1 MVKGKEE
8 VMKEHLND
16 YEKRIWEGIDKD
28 AEEIIKMVEA
38 DPEAMSAEPSEEMDR
53 KIYAM
58 IPGHEDAD
66 SEDSAME
73 GLSEEDQE
81 ALRLC
86 RELQKRRKEKEEEKS
101 RAKRRHH
108 WKRITAA
115 AAVLVLVI
123 GIGTTGVG
131 GPKKIVEMVEGTFGG
146 RDASRVN
153 VSKEETKDTADS
165 EEEQAYQ
172 QIKDELGF
180 DPIRIVKITPK
191 LKYEY
196 CEVDEDMEMAQLL
209 YKNGNANVS
218 YVMSSSYYEELMG
231 VDLED
236 TITDSYTLEK
246 GKLRAKV
253 MEYELPESKKKEY
266 SATFEYRGVYYHMI
280 GIIEKAD
287 FEEILKNL
295 HFPS

>member
-1 MVKGKEE
+1 
-8 VMKEHLND
+8 MKEHLND

-58 IPGHEDAD
+58 IPGHEDTD
-66 SEDSAME
+66 SEDSEME

-81 ALRLC
+81 ALRLG

-131 GPKKIVEMVEGTFGG
+131 GPKRIVEMVEGTFGG

-153 VSKEETKDTADS
+153 VSKEETKDT
-165 EEEQAYQ
+165 EENKEERIYQ
-172 QIKDELGF
+172 EIKDKLDF
-180 DPIRIVKITPK
+180 DPVKIIILPNMME
-191 LKYEY
+191 YEY
-196 CEVDEDMEMAQLL
+196 GEIDEDMQMAQLI
-209 YKNGNANVS
+209 YKYGEGNIS
-218 YVMSSSYYEELMG
+218 YSINATYSEKVVG
-231 VDLED
+231 TDLED
-236 TITDSYTLEK
+236 DITDSYIFQEDKLKAEVTEHELE
-246 GKLRAKV
+246 GSN
-253 MEYELPESKKKEY
+253 MKEY
-266 SATFEYRGVYYHMI
+266 SAKFEYKGIHYQII
-280 GIIEKAD
+280 GTMGKED
-287 FEEILKNL
+287 FEKVLKNL

>member
-1 MVKGKEE
+1 
-8 VMKEHLND
+8 MKEHLND

-81 ALRLC
+81 ALRLG

-101 RAKRRHH
+101 RVKRRHR

-115 AAVLVLVI
+115 AAVVVLVI
-123 GIGTTGVG
+123 GIGITGVG
-131 GPKKIVEMVEGTFGG
+131 GPKRIVEMVEGTFGG
-146 RDASRVN
+146 RDASQMN
-153 VSKEETKDTADS
+153 VSKEETKDTKDS

-180 DPIRIVKITPK
+180 DPVKMLKISGNM
-191 LKYEY
+191 KYEY
-196 CEVDEDMEMAQLL
+196 CEVDKDMQMAQLV

-218 YVMSSSYYEELMG
+218 YVMSSSYYEELIG

-236 TITDSYTLEK
+236 TITGSYTLEK
-246 GKLRAKV
+246 GKLKAKV
-253 MEYELPESKKKEY
+253 MEYELPESKKKRY
-266 SATFEYRGVYYHMI
+266 SATFEYQGVYYQLI
-280 GIIEKAD
+280 GTIEKAD
-287 FEEILKNL
+287 FEEILKKL

>member
-1 MVKGKEE
+1 
-8 VMKEHLND
+8 MKEHLND

-38 DPEAMSAEPSEEMDR
+38 DSEAMSAEPSEEMDR

-73 GLSEEDQE
+73 SLSEEDQE
-81 ALRLC
+81 ALRLG

-108 WKRITAA
+108 RKRITVA

-131 GPKKIVEMVEGTFGG
+131 GPKRIVEMVEGTFGG

-165 EEEQAYQ
+165 EEEQVYQ

-180 DPIRIVKITPK
+180 EPVRIVAIHKDMT
-191 LKYEY
+191 YEY
-196 CEVDEDMEMAQLL
+196 CEIDEDMKMAQFL
-209 YKNGNANVS
+209 YKCGDTNIS
-218 YVMSSSYYEELMG
+218 YIMSLAYHEELVG
-231 VDLED
+231 ADLED
-236 TITDSYTLEK
+236 DVTNRYNFEE
-246 GKLRAKV
+246 GKLKAEV
-253 MEYELPESKKKEY
+253 TEYELPKSKQKKY
-266 SATFEYRGVYYHMI
+266 SASFEYQGVCYQLT
-280 GIIEKAD
+280 GTTEKSV
-287 FEEILKNL
+287 FEKILKNL

>member
-1 MVKGKEE
+1 
-8 VMKEHLND
+8 MKEHLND

-58 IPGHEDAD
+58 IPGHEDTD

-73 GLSEEDQE
+73 SLSEEDQE
-81 ALRLC
+81 ALRLG
-86 RELQKRRKEKEEEKS
+86 RELQKRRKEKEEEKP

-131 GPKKIVEMVEGTFGG
+131 GPKRIVEMVEGTFGG
-146 RDASRVN
+146 RDASQMN
-153 VSKEETKDTADS
+153 VSKEETKDTKDS

-180 DPIRIVKITPK
+180 DPVKMLKISGNM
-191 LKYEY
+191 KYEY
-196 CEVDEDMEMAQLL
+196 CEVDEDMQMAQLV

-218 YVMSSSYYEELMG
+218 YVMSSSYYEELIG

-236 TITDSYTLEK
+236 AMTDSYTLEK
-246 GKLRAKV
+246 GKLKAKV
-253 MEYELPESKKKEY
+253 MEYELPKSKKKEY
-266 SATFEYRGVYYHMI
+266 SATFEYQGVYYQLI
-280 GIIEKAD
+280 GTIEKAE
-287 FEEILKNL
+287 FEKILKKL

>member
-1 MVKGKEE
+1 
-8 VMKEHLND
+8 MKEHLND

-38 DPEAMSAEPSEEMDR
+38 DSEAMSAEPSEEMDR

-73 GLSEEDQE
+73 SLSEEDQE
-81 ALRLC
+81 ALRLG

-108 WKRITAA
+108 RKRITAA

-131 GPKKIVEMVEGTFGG
+131 GPKRIVEMVEQAVGD
-146 RDASRVN
+146 RQ
-153 VSKEETKDTADS
+153 VSKVNSSKKSAKTIDNEAEK
-165 EEEQAYQ
+165 QAYQ
-172 QIKDELGF
+172 EIKDKLGF
-180 DPIRIVKITPK
+180 DPVKM
-191 LKYEY
+191 LKISGNMKYKY
-196 CEVDEDMEMAQLL
+196 CEVDEDMQMAQLV

-218 YVMSSSYYEELMG
+218 YVMSSSYYEELIG

-246 GKLRAKV
+246 GKLKAKV
-253 MEYELPESKKKEY
+253 MEYELPESKKKRY
-266 SATFEYRGVYYHMI
+266 SATFEYQGVYYQLI
-280 GIIEKAD
+280 GTIEKAD

>member
-1 MVKGKEE
+1 
-8 VMKEHLND
+8 MKEHLND
-16 YEKRIWEGIDKD
+16 YEKRIWEGIEKD

-81 ALRLC
+81 ALRLG
-86 RELQKRRKEKEEEKS
+86 RELQKRRKEKEEEKF
-101 RAKRRHH
+101 RAKRRHR

-131 GPKKIVEMVEGTFGG
+131 GPKRIVEMVEGTFGG
-146 RDASRVN
+146 RDASQMN
-153 VSKEETKDTADS
+153 VSKEETKDTKDS

-180 DPIRIVKITPK
+180 DPVKLIKPNEK
-191 LKYEY
+191 LKYAY
-196 CEVDEDMEMAQLL
+196 CEVDEDMQMARFL
-209 YKNGNANVS
+209 YKCGDTNIS
-218 YVMSSSYYEELMG
+218 YVMSLTYYEELMG
-231 VDLED
+231 ADLED
-236 TITDSYTLEK
+236 DVTNRYNFEE
-246 GKLRAKV
+246 GKIKAEV
-253 MEYELPESKKKEY
+253 TEYELSESKRKRY
-266 SATFEYRGVYYHMI
+266 SATFEYQGVYYQVI
-280 GIIEKAD
+280 GTMEKAD
-287 FEEILKNL
+287 FEEILKKL

>member
-1 MVKGKEE
+1 
-8 VMKEHLND
+8 MKEHLND

-81 ALRLC
+81 ALRLG

-101 RAKRRHH
+101 RAKRRYH

-131 GPKKIVEMVEGTFGG
+131 GPKRIVEMVEGTFGG

-153 VSKEETKDTADS
+153 VSKEETKDTKDS

-180 DPIRIVKITPK
+180 DPIRIVKTTPK

-246 GKLRAKV
+246 GKLTVKV

-266 SATFEYRGVYYHMI
+266 SATFEYRGVYYHVI
-280 GIIEKAD
+280 GTIEKAD

>member
-1 MVKGKEE
+1 
-8 VMKEHLND
+8 MKEHLND

-28 AEEIIKMVEA
+28 AEEIIKMMEA

-73 GLSEEDQE
+73 SLSEEDQE
-81 ALRLC
+81 ALRLG

-108 WKRITAA
+108 RKRITAA

-131 GPKKIVEMVEGTFGG
+131 GPKRIVEMVERTFGG

-196 CEVDEDMEMAQLL
+196 CEIDKDMQIAQLI
-209 YKNGNANVS
+209 YKYGDTNIS
-218 YVMSSSYYEELMG
+218 YRMSASYYEELSG
-231 VDLED
+231 TDLED
-236 TITDSYTLEK
+236 DITDKYNFKE
-246 GKLRAKV
+246 GKLKAEIT
-253 MEYELPESKKKEY
+253 EYELPESKKKEY
-266 SATFEYRGVYYHMI
+266 PPTFE
-280 GIIEKAD
+280 
-287 FEEILKNL
+287 
-295 HFPS
+295 

>member
-1 MVKGKEE
+1 
-8 VMKEHLND
+8 MKEHLND

-28 AEEIIKMVEA
+28 AEEIIKMMEA

-73 GLSEEDQE
+73 SLSEEDQE
-81 ALRLC
+81 ALRLG

-108 WKRITAA
+108 RKRITAA

-131 GPKKIVEMVEGTFGG
+131 GPKRIVEMVEGTFGG

-165 EEEQAYQ
+165 EEEQVYQ

-180 DPIRIVKITPK
+180 EPVRIVAIHKDMT
-191 LKYEY
+191 YEY
-196 CEVDEDMEMAQLL
+196 CEIDEDMKMAQFL
-209 YKNGNANVS
+209 YKCGDTNIS
-218 YVMSSSYYEELMG
+218 YVMSLAYYEELMG
-231 VDLED
+231 ADLED
-236 TITDSYTLEK
+236 DVTNRYNFEE
-246 GKLRAKV
+246 GKSKAEV
-253 MEYELPESKKKEY
+253 TEYELPESKKKEY
-266 SATFEYRGVYYHMI
+266 SAKFEYKGVYYYII
-280 GIIEKAD
+280 GTVKKED
-287 FEEILKNL
+287 FEEILKKL

>member
-1 MVKGKEE
+1 
-8 VMKEHLND
+8 MKEHLND

-58 IPGHEDAD
+58 IPGHEDTD

-73 GLSEEDQE
+73 SLSEEDQE
-81 ALRLC
+81 ALRLG

-115 AAVLVLVI
+115 AAVMVLVI

-131 GPKKIVEMVEGTFGG
+131 GPKRIVEMVEGTFGG

-165 EEEQAYQ
+165 EEEQVYQ

-180 DPIRIVKITPK
+180 EPVRIVAIHKDMT
-191 LKYEY
+191 YEY
-196 CEVDEDMEMAQLL
+196 CEIDEDMKMAQFL
-209 YKNGNANVS
+209 YKCGDTNIS
-218 YVMSSSYYEELMG
+218 YIMSLAYHEELVG
-231 VDLED
+231 ADLED
-236 TITDSYTLEK
+236 DVTNRYNFEE
-246 GKLRAKV
+246 GKLKAEV
-253 MEYELPESKKKEY
+253 TEYELPKSKQKKY
-266 SATFEYRGVYYHMI
+266 SASFEYQGVCYQLT
-280 GIIEKAD
+280 GTTEKSV
-287 FEEILKNL
+287 FEKILKNL

>member
-1 MVKGKEE
+1 
-8 VMKEHLND
+8 MKEHLND

-38 DPEAMSAEPSEEMDR
+38 DSEAMSAEPSEEMDR

-73 GLSEEDQE
+73 SLSEEDQE
-81 ALRLC
+81 ALRLG

-101 RAKRRHH
+101 RSKRRHH
-108 WKRITAA
+108 RKRITVA

-131 GPKKIVEMVEGTFGG
+131 GPKRIVEMVEGTFGG

-165 EEEQAYQ
+165 EEEQVYQ

-180 DPIRIVKITPK
+180 EPVRIVAIHKDMT
-191 LKYEY
+191 YEY
-196 CEVDEDMEMAQLL
+196 WHIDEDMKMAQFL
-209 YKNGNANVS
+209 YKCGDTNIS
-218 YVMSSSYYEELMG
+218 YIMSLAYHEELVG
-231 VDLED
+231 ADLED
-236 TITDSYTLEK
+236 DVTNRYNFEE
-246 GKLRAKV
+246 GKLKAEV
-253 MEYELPESKKKEY
+253 TEYELPKSKQKKY
-266 SATFEYRGVYYHMI
+266 SASFEYQGVCYQLT
-280 GIIEKAD
+280 GTTEKSV
-287 FEEILKNL
+287 FEKILKNL

>member
-1 MVKGKEE
+1 
-8 VMKEHLND
+8 MKEHLND

-38 DPEAMSAEPSEEMDR
+38 DSEAMSAEPSEEMDR

-73 GLSEEDQE
+73 SLSEEDQE
-81 ALRLC
+81 ALRLG

-101 RAKRRHH
+101 RAKKRHH

-131 GPKKIVEMVEGTFGG
+131 GPKRIVEMVEGTFGG

-153 VSKEETKDTADS
+153 VSKEETKDT
-165 EEEQAYQ
+165 EENKEERIYQ
-172 QIKDELGF
+172 EIKDKLDF
-180 DPIRIVKITPK
+180 DPVKIIILPNMME
-191 LKYEY
+191 YEY
-196 CEVDEDMEMAQLL
+196 GEIDEDMQMAQLI
-209 YKNGNANVS
+209 YKYGEGNIS
-218 YVMSSSYYEELMG
+218 YSINATYSEKVVG
-231 VDLED
+231 TDLED
-236 TITDSYTLEK
+236 DITDSYIFQEDKLKAEVTEHELE
-246 GKLRAKV
+246 GSN
-253 MEYELPESKKKEY
+253 MKEY
-266 SATFEYRGVYYHMI
+266 SAKFEYKGIHYQII
-280 GIIEKAD
+280 GTMGKED
-287 FEEILKNL
+287 FEKVLKNL

>member
-1 MVKGKEE
+1 
-8 VMKEHLND
+8 MKEHLND

-38 DPEAMSAEPSEEMDR
+38 DSEAMSAEPSEEMDR

-58 IPGHEDAD
+58 IPGHEDTD

-81 ALRLC
+81 ALRLG

-101 RAKRRHH
+101 RAKSRHH

-131 GPKKIVEMVEGTFGG
+131 GLKRIVEMVEGTFGG

-153 VSKEETKDTADS
+153 VSKEETKDT
-165 EEEQAYQ
+165 EENKEERIYQ
-172 QIKDELGF
+172 EIKDKLDF
-180 DPIRIVKITPK
+180 DPVKIIILPNMME
-191 LKYEY
+191 YEY
-196 CEVDEDMEMAQLL
+196 GEIDEDMQMAQLI
-209 YKNGNANVS
+209 YKYGEGNIS
-218 YVMSSSYYEELMG
+218 YSINATYSEKVVG
-231 VDLED
+231 TDLED
-236 TITDSYTLEK
+236 DITDSYIFQEDKLKAEVTEHELE
-246 GKLRAKV
+246 GSN
-253 MEYELPESKKKEY
+253 MKEY
-266 SATFEYRGVYYHMI
+266 SAKFEYKGIHYQII
-280 GIIEKAD
+280 GTMGKED
-287 FEEILKNL
+287 FEKVLKNL

>member
-1 MVKGKEE
+1 
-8 VMKEHLND
+8 MKEHLND

-66 SEDSAME
+66 SEDSAIE

-81 ALRLC
+81 ALRLG

-101 RAKRRHH
+101 RAKRRHR

-180 DPIRIVKITPK
+180 DPVKMLKISGNM
-191 LKYEY
+191 KYEY
-196 CEVDEDMEMAQLL
+196 CEVDEDMQMAQLL

-246 GKLRAKV
+246 GKLKAEV
-253 MEYELPESKKKEY
+253 TEYELPESKKKEY
-266 SATFEYRGVYYHMI
+266 SATFEYQGVYYHVI
-280 GIIEKAD
+280 GTIEKAD

>member
-1 MVKGKEE
+1 
-8 VMKEHLND
+8 MKEHLND

-28 AEEIIKMVEA
+28 AEEIIKMMEA

-73 GLSEEDQE
+73 SLSEEDQE
-81 ALRLC
+81 ALRLG

-131 GPKKIVEMVEGTFGG
+131 GPKRIVEMVEGTFGG

-153 VSKEETKDTADS
+153 VSKEETKDTKDS
-165 EEEQAYQ
+165 EEVESYQ
-172 QIKDELGF
+172 LVKDKLGF
-180 DPIRIVKITPK
+180 DPVRIIAIHKDMT
-191 LKYEY
+191 YEY
-196 CEVDEDMEMAQLL
+196 SEIEDR
-209 YKNGNANVS
+209 KSV
-218 YVMSSSYYEELMG
+218 V
-231 VDLED
+231 
-236 TITDSYTLEK
+236 
-246 GKLRAKV
+246 
-253 MEYELPESKKKEY
+253 
-266 SATFEYRGVYYHMI
+266 
-280 GIIEKAD
+280 
-287 FEEILKNL
+287 
-295 HFPS
+295 

>member
-1 MVKGKEE
+1 
-8 VMKEHLND
+8 MKEHLND

-38 DPEAMSAEPSEEMDR
+38 DPEAMSAEPSEEMER

-81 ALRLC
+81 ALRLG

-108 WKRITAA
+108 RKRITAA

-131 GPKKIVEMVEGTFGG
+131 GPKRIVEMVEQAVGD
-146 RDASRVN
+146 RQ
-153 VSKEETKDTADS
+153 VSKVNNSKKRAKTIDNEA
-165 EEEQAYQ
+165 EEQAYQ
-172 QIKDELGF
+172 EIRDQLGF
-180 DPIRIVKITPK
+180 DPVRVVRFDENM
-191 LKYEY
+191 KYSY
-196 CEVDEDMEMAQLL
+196 CEIDEDMEMAQLL
-209 YKNGNANVS
+209 YKNGSANVS
-218 YVMSSSYYEELMG
+218 YVMSSSYYEELIG

-236 TITDSYTLEK
+236 AITDSYTLEK
-246 GKLRAKV
+246 GKLKAKV
-253 MEYELPESKKKEY
+253 MEYELPESKKKRY
-266 SATFEYRGVYYHMI
+266 SATFEYQGVYYQLI
-280 GIIEKAD
+280 GTIEKAD
-287 FEEILKNL
+287 FEEILKKL

>member
-1 MVKGKEE
+1 
-8 VMKEHLND
+8 MKEHLND

-38 DPEAMSAEPSEEMDR
+38 DPEAMSVEPSEEMDR

-58 IPGHEDAD
+58 IPGHKDAD
-66 SEDSAME
+66 SEDSALE

-81 ALRLC
+81 ALRLG

-108 WKRITAA
+108 RKRITAA

-131 GPKKIVEMVEGTFGG
+131 GPKRIVEMVEGTFGG

-153 VSKEETKDTADS
+153 VSKEETKDT
-165 EEEQAYQ
+165 EENKEERIYQ
-172 QIKDELGF
+172 EIKDKLDF
-180 DPIRIVKITPK
+180 DPVKIIILPNMME
-191 LKYEY
+191 YEY
-196 CEVDEDMEMAQLL
+196 GEIDEDMQIAQLI
-209 YKNGNANVS
+209 YKYGDTNIS
-218 YVMSSSYYEELMG
+218 YRMSASYYEELSG
-231 VDLED
+231 TDLED
-236 TITDSYTLEK
+236 DITDKYNFKE
-246 GKLRAKV
+246 GKLKAEIT
-253 MEYELPESKKKEY
+253 EYELPESKKKEY
-266 SATFEYRGVYYHMI
+266 SATFEYQGVYYHVI
-280 GIIEKAD
+280 GTIEKAD
-287 FEEILKNL
+287 FEEILKKL

>member
-1 MVKGKEE
+1 
-8 VMKEHLND
+8 MKEHLND

-38 DPEAMSAEPSEEMDR
+38 DPEAMSVEPSEEMDR

-58 IPGHEDAD
+58 IPGHKDAD
-66 SEDSAME
+66 SEDSALE

-81 ALRLC
+81 ALRLG

-108 WKRITAA
+108 RKRVTAA

-131 GPKKIVEMVEGTFGG
+131 GPKRIVEMVEGTFGG

-165 EEEQAYQ
+165 EEEQVYQ

-180 DPIRIVKITPK
+180 EPVRIVAIHKDMT
-191 LKYEY
+191 YEY
-196 CEVDEDMEMAQLL
+196 CEIDEDMKMAQFL
-209 YKNGNANVS
+209 YKCGDTNIS
-218 YVMSSSYYEELMG
+218 YIMSLAYHEELVG
-231 VDLED
+231 ADLED
-236 TITDSYTLEK
+236 DVTNRYNFEE
-246 GKLRAKV
+246 GKLKAEV
-253 MEYELPESKKKEY
+253 TEYELPKSKQKKY
-266 SATFEYRGVYYHMI
+266 SASFEYQGVCYQLT
-280 GIIEKAD
+280 GTTEKSV
-287 FEEILKNL
+287 FEKILKNL

>member
-1 MVKGKEE
+1 
-8 VMKEHLND
+8 MKEHLND

-58 IPGHEDAD
+58 IPGHEDTD

-81 ALRLC
+81 ALRLG

-131 GPKKIVEMVEGTFGG
+131 GPKRIVEMVEGTFGG

-180 DPIRIVKITPK
+180 DPVRIVAIHKDMA
-191 LKYEY
+191 YEY
-196 CEVDEDMEMAQLL
+196 CEIDEDMQMAQFL
-209 YKNGNANVS
+209 YKCGDTNIS
-218 YVMSSSYYEELMG
+218 YVMSLAYYEELMG
-231 VDLED
+231 ADLED
-236 TITDSYTLEK
+236 DVTNRYNFEE
-246 GKLRAKV
+246 GKLKAEV
-253 MEYELPESKKKEY
+253 TEYELPESKKKEY
-266 SATFEYRGVYYHMI
+266 SAKFEYKGVYYYII
-280 GIIEKAD
+280 GTVKKED
-287 FEEILKNL
+287 FEEILKKL

>member
-1 MVKGKEE
+1 
-8 VMKEHLND
+8 MKEHLND

-81 ALRLC
+81 ALRLG

-101 RAKRRHH
+101 RAKKRHH

-131 GPKKIVEMVEGTFGG
+131 GPKRIVEMVEGTFGG

-153 VSKEETKDTADS
+153 VSKEETKDTKDS
-165 EEEQAYQ
+165 EEVESYQ
-172 QIKDELGF
+172 LVKDKLGF
-180 DPIRIVKITPK
+180 DPVRIIAIHKDMT
-191 LKYEY
+191 YEY
-196 CEVDEDMEMAQLL
+196 SEIDEDMQMAQFL
-209 YKNGNANVS
+209 YECGDTNIS
-218 YVMSSSYYEELMG
+218 YIMSLAYHEELVG
-231 VDLED
+231 ADLED
-236 TITDSYTLEK
+236 DVTNRYNFEE
-246 GKLRAKV
+246 GKLKAEV
-253 MEYELPESKKKEY
+253 TEYELPKSKQKKY
-266 SATFEYRGVYYHMI
+266 SASFEYQGVCYQLT
-280 GIIEKAD
+280 GTTEKSV
-287 FEEILKNL
+287 FEKILKNL

>member
-1 MVKGKEE
+1 
-8 VMKEHLND
+8 MKEHLND

-73 GLSEEDQE
+73 SLSEEDQE
-81 ALRLC
+81 ALRLG

-131 GPKKIVEMVEGTFGG
+131 GPKRIVEMVEGTFGG

-153 VSKEETKDTADS
+153 VSKEETKDTKDS
-165 EEEQAYQ
+165 EEVESYQ
-172 QIKDELGF
+172 LVKDKLGF
-180 DPIRIVKITPK
+180 DPVRIIAIYKDMT
-191 LKYEY
+191 YEY
-196 CEVDEDMEMAQLL
+196 CEIDEDMQMAQFL
-209 YKNGNANVS
+209 YKCGDTNIS
-218 YVMSSSYYEELMG
+218 YVMSLAYHEELMG
-231 VDLED
+231 ADLED
-236 TITDSYTLEK
+236 DVTNRYNFAE
-246 GKLRAKV
+246 GKLKAEV
-253 MEYELPESKKKEY
+253 TEYELPKSKQKKY
-266 SATFEYRGVYYHMI
+266 SASFEYQGVCYQLT
-280 GIIEKAD
+280 GTTEKSV
-287 FEEILKNL
+287 FEKILKNL

>member
-1 MVKGKEE
+1 
-8 VMKEHLND
+8 MKEHLND

-81 ALRLC
+81 ALRLG

-131 GPKKIVEMVEGTFGG
+131 GPKRIVEMVEGTFGG

-153 VSKEETKDTADS
+153 VSKEETKDTVENK
-165 EEEQAYQ
+165 EERIYQ
-172 QIKDELGF
+172 EIKDKLDF
-180 DPIRIVKITPK
+180 DPVKIIILPNMME
-191 LKYEY
+191 YEY
-196 CEVDEDMEMAQLL
+196 GEIDEDMQIAQLI
-209 YKNGNANVS
+209 YKYGDTNIS
-218 YVMSSSYYEELMG
+218 YSMSASYYEELLG
-231 VDLED
+231 TDLED
-236 TITDSYTLEK
+236 DITDKYNFKE
-246 GKLRAKV
+246 GKLKAEIT
-253 MEYELPESKKKEY
+253 EYELPESKKKRY
-266 SATFEYRGVYYHMI
+266 SATFEYQGVYYQLI
-280 GIIEKAD
+280 GTIEKAD
-287 FEEILKNL
+287 FEEILKKL

>member
-1 MVKGKEE
+1 
-8 VMKEHLND
+8 MKEHLND

-66 SEDSAME
+66 SEDPAME

-81 ALRLC
+81 ALRLG

-131 GPKKIVEMVEGTFGG
+131 GPKRIVEMVEGTFGG

-165 EEEQAYQ
+165 EEEQVYQ

-180 DPIRIVKITPK
+180 EPVRIVAIHKDMT
-191 LKYEY
+191 YEY
-196 CEVDEDMEMAQLL
+196 CEIDEDMKMAQFL
-209 YKNGNANVS
+209 YKCGDTNIS
-218 YVMSSSYYEELMG
+218 YVMSLAYYEELMG
-231 VDLED
+231 ADLED
-236 TITDSYTLEK
+236 DVTNRYNFEE
-246 GKLRAKV
+246 GKSKAEV
-253 MEYELPESKKKEY
+253 TEYELPESKKKEY
-266 SATFEYRGVYYHMI
+266 SAKFEYKGVYYYII
-280 GIIEKAD
+280 GTVKKED
-287 FEEILKNL
+287 FEEILKKL

>member
-1 MVKGKEE
+1 
-8 VMKEHLND
+8 MKEHLND

-81 ALRLC
+81 ALRLG

-131 GPKKIVEMVEGTFGG
+131 GPKRIVEMVEQAVGG
-146 RDASRVN
+146 RQ
-153 VSKEETKDTADS
+153 VSKVNNSKKRAKTIDNEA
-165 EEEQAYQ
+165 EEQAYQ
-172 QIKDELGF
+172 EIKDQLGF
-180 DPIRIVKITPK
+180 DPVRVVRFDENM
-191 LKYEY
+191 KYSY
-196 CEVDEDMEMAQLL
+196 CEIDEDMEMAQLL
-209 YKNGNANVS
+209 YKNGSADVS
-218 YVMSSSYYEELMG
+218 YVMSSSYYEELIG

-236 TITDSYTLEK
+236 TVTDSYTLEK
-246 GKLRAKV
+246 GKLKAKV
-253 MEYELPESKKKEY
+253 MEYELPKSKKKEY
-266 SATFEYRGVYYHMI
+266 SATFEYQGVYYQLI
-280 GIIEKAD
+280 GTIEKAE
-287 FEEILKNL
+287 FEEILKKL

>member
-1 MVKGKEE
+1 
-8 VMKEHLND
+8 MKEHLND

-38 DPEAMSAEPSEEMDR
+38 DSEAMSAEPSEEMDR

-58 IPGHEDAD
+58 IPGHEDTD

-81 ALRLC
+81 ALRLG

-101 RAKRRHH
+101 RAKSRHH

-131 GPKKIVEMVEGTFGG
+131 GPKRIVEMVEGTFGG

-153 VSKEETKDTADS
+153 VSKEETKDT
-165 EEEQAYQ
+165 EENKEERIYQ
-172 QIKDELGF
+172 EIKDKLDF
-180 DPIRIVKITPK
+180 DPVKIIILPNMME
-191 LKYEY
+191 YEY
-196 CEVDEDMEMAQLL
+196 GEIDEDMQMAQLI
-209 YKNGNANVS
+209 YKYGEGNIS
-218 YVMSSSYYEELMG
+218 YSINATYSEKVVG
-231 VDLED
+231 TDLED
-236 TITDSYTLEK
+236 DITDSYIFQEDKLKAEVTEHELE
-246 GKLRAKV
+246 GSN
-253 MEYELPESKKKEY
+253 MKEY
-266 SATFEYRGVYYHMI
+266 SAKFEYKGIHYQII
-280 GIIEKAD
+280 GTMGKED
-287 FEEILKNL
+287 FEKVLKNL

>member
-1 MVKGKEE
+1 
-8 VMKEHLND
+8 MKEHLND

-38 DPEAMSAEPSEEMDR
+38 DPEAMSAEPSEEMER

-73 GLSEEDQE
+73 SLSEEDQE
-81 ALRLC
+81 ALRLG

-115 AAVLVLVI
+115 AAVMVLVI

-131 GPKKIVEMVEGTFGG
+131 GPKRIVEMVEGTFGG

-165 EEEQAYQ
+165 EEEQVYQ

-180 DPIRIVKITPK
+180 EPVRIVAIHKDMT
-191 LKYEY
+191 YEY
-196 CEVDEDMEMAQLL
+196 CEIDEDMKMAQFL
-209 YKNGNANVS
+209 YKCGDTNIS
-218 YVMSSSYYEELMG
+218 YIMSLAYHEELVG
-231 VDLED
+231 ADLED
-236 TITDSYTLEK
+236 DVTNRYNFEE
-246 GKLRAKV
+246 GKLKAEV
-253 MEYELPESKKKEY
+253 TEYELPKSKQKKY
-266 SATFEYRGVYYHMI
+266 SASFEYQGVCYQLT
-280 GIIEKAD
+280 GTTEKSV
-287 FEEILKNL
+287 FEKILKNL

>member
-1 MVKGKEE
+1 
-8 VMKEHLND
+8 MKEHLND

-58 IPGHEDAD
+58 IPGHEDVD

-81 ALRLC
+81 ALRLG

-101 RAKRRHH
+101 RAKRRHR

-131 GPKKIVEMVEGTFGG
+131 GPKRIVEMVEGTFGG

-153 VSKEETKDTADS
+153 VSKEETKDTVENK
-165 EEEQAYQ
+165 EEKIYQ
-172 QIKDELGF
+172 EIKDKLDF
-180 DPIRIVKITPK
+180 DPVKIIILPNMMD
-191 LKYEY
+191 YEY
-196 CEVDEDMEMAQLL
+196 GEIDEDMQIAQLI
-209 YKNGNANVS
+209 YKYGDTNIS
-218 YVMSSSYYEELMG
+218 YMMGASYYEELMG

-246 GKLRAKV
+246 GKLKAEV
-253 MEYELPESKKKEY
+253 TEYELPESKKKEY
-266 SATFEYRGVYYHMI
+266 SATFEYQGVYYQVI
-280 GIIEKAD
+280 GTIEKAE
-287 FEEILKNL
+287 FEEILKKL

>member
-1 MVKGKEE
+1 
-8 VMKEHLND
+8 MKEHLND

-73 GLSEEDQE
+73 SLSEEDQE
-81 ALRLC
+81 ALRLG

-131 GPKKIVEMVEGTFGG
+131 GPKRIVEMVEQAVGD
-146 RDASRVN
+146 RQ
-153 VSKEETKDTADS
+153 VSKANNSKKSAKTIDNEA
-165 EEEQAYQ
+165 EEQAYQ
-172 QIKDELGF
+172 EIKDQLGF
-180 DPIRIVKITPK
+180 DPVKLIKPNEK
-191 LKYEY
+191 LKYAY
-196 CEVDEDMEMAQLL
+196 CEVDEDMQMARFL
-209 YKNGNANVS
+209 YKCGDTNIS
-218 YVMSSSYYEELMG
+218 YVMSLAYHEELMG
-231 VDLED
+231 ADLED
-236 TITDSYTLEK
+236 DVTNRYNFEE
-246 GKLRAKV
+246 GKIKAEV
-253 MEYELPESKKKEY
+253 TEYELSESKRKRY
-266 SATFEYRGVYYHMI
+266 SATFEYQGVYYQVI
-280 GIIEKAD
+280 GTIEKAD
-287 FEEILKNL
+287 FEEILKKL

>member
-1 MVKGKEE
+1 
-8 VMKEHLND
+8 MKEHLND

-38 DPEAMSAEPSEEMDR
+38 DPEAMSVEPSEEMDR

-81 ALRLC
+81 ALRLG

-101 RAKRRHH
+101 RAKKRHR
-108 WKRITAA
+108 WKRITVA

-131 GPKKIVEMVEGTFGG
+131 GPKRIVEMVEQAVGD
-146 RDASRVN
+146 RQ
-153 VSKEETKDTADS
+153 VSKVNNSKKSAKTIDNEA
-165 EEEQAYQ
+165 EEQAYQ
-172 QIKDELGF
+172 EIKDQLGF
-180 DPIRIVKITPK
+180 DPARIIVVDKEMI
-191 LKYEY
+191 YEY
-196 CEVDEDMEMAQLL
+196 SEIDTDMQMAQLL
-209 YKNGNANVS
+209 YKFGDANVS
-218 YVMSSSYYEELMG
+218 YIMSIPYYEELTG
-231 VDLED
+231 ADLED
-236 TITDSYTLEK
+236 NITNKYDYKE
-246 GKLRAKV
+246 GKLNAEV
-253 MEYELPESKKKEY
+253 TEYELPESNKKEY
-266 SATFEYRGVYYHMI
+266 SAKFEYKGVYYHII
-280 GIIEKAD
+280 GTIKKEN

>member
-1 MVKGKEE
+1 
-8 VMKEHLND
+8 MKEHLND

-28 AEEIIKMVEA
+28 AEEIIRIVEA

-66 SEDSAME
+66 TEDSAME

-81 ALRLC
+81 ALRLG
-86 RELQKRRKEKEEEKS
+86 RELQKRRKGEEETKS
-101 RAKRRHH
+101 RAKKRHR
-108 WKRITAA
+108 WKQITAA

-131 GPKKIVEMVEGTFGG
+131 GPKRIVEMVESTFGG
-146 RDASRVN
+146 RNGSRVN
-153 VSKEETKDTADS
+153 VSKEETKDTEDS

-180 DPIRIVKITPK
+180 DPVKIIKIPGDMRYK
-191 LKYEY
+191 Y
-196 CEVDEDMEMAQLL
+196 CEVDTAMHMAQLL
-209 YKNGNANVS
+209 YANGNANVS
-218 YVMSSSYYEELMG
+218 YVISASYYEESMSA
-231 VDLED
+231 DLED
-236 TITDSYTLEK
+236 DITDKYVFEEGKLNAEITEYQLPDNQGTKYSAKFEYREAFYQLTGTMEK
-246 GKLRAKV
+246 GK
-253 MEYELPESKKKEY
+253 
-266 SATFEYRGVYYHMI
+266 
-280 GIIEKAD
+280 